1 MISSALWIL
10 AAMAAYGGLHS
21 LLASHGWK
29 RRVESW
35 LGPRRYQR
43 GYRLF
48 FNVFGALSFLPVL
61 FLLVRLP
68 DRPLY
73 TLPFPLWILTG
84 ALQLAGAAGM
94 ALAVQQTGAANFL
107 GLEQWFSPQRAAQPH
122 SMTTGG
128 LYAYVRHP
136 IYTCALIVLWLT
148 PILTVNLLAFNL
160 GATLYMTLGA
170 AWFEEKKL
178 AAEFGEAYT
187 AYQKRVP
194 MLIPRLG
201 RRRS

>member
-1 MISSALWIL
+1 
-10 AAMAAYGGLHS
+10 
-21 LLASHGWK
+21 
-29 RRVESW
+29 
-35 LGPRRYQR
+35 
-43 GYRLF
+43 
-48 FNVFGALSFLPVL
+48 
-61 FLLVRLP
+61 
-68 DRPLY
+68 
-73 TLPFPLWILTG
+73 
-84 ALQLAGAAGM
+84 M

-107 GLEQWFSPQRAAQPH
+107 GLEQWFSPRQAAQPH
-122 SMTTGG
+122 SMTTCG

-178 AAEFGEAYT
+178 AAEFGEAYA